1 MVGSL
6 YYPRNERVIL
16 MKRKIWA
23 LALIT
28 VMLTVVA
35 CVAEDK
41 KVTEIKF
48 DTLKAKVS
56 YAIGLGIGRDFA
68 TQGVDADPEILSAGI
83 KDALSGAEQRLSD
96 EELQA
101 AVAEF
106 QKDLMAKREAQMK
119 KDLTENDGKGAAF
132 LAENGKKTGVTILE
146 SGLQYKVVAAGSGKK
161 PSAESQVKVHYRGTL
176 IDGTEFDSSYKR
188 GEPVTFPVGGVIKGW
203 TEALQLMEEGAKWEL
218 VIPAGLAYG
227 ERGAPP
233 AIGPNAVLVF
243 EVELLE
249 IM

>member
-1 MVGSL
+1 
-6 YYPRNERVIL
+6 

-23 LALIT
+23 LALT
-28 VMLTVVA
+28 VIMLTVVA

-41 KVTEIKF
+41 KATEIKL

-56 YAIGLGIGRDFA
+56 YAIGLGIGRDFSA
-68 TQGVDADPEILSAGI
+68 QGVDADPEILATGI
-83 KDALSGAEQRLSD
+83 KDALSGAKQRLSD

-101 AVAEF
+101 AVTEF
-106 QKDLMAKREAQMK
+106 QQDLMARREAQMQ
-119 KDLTENDGKGAAF
+119 KDLTENKAKGAAF
-132 LAENGKKTGVTILE
+132 LAENGKKEGVTTLA
-146 SGLQYKVVAAGSGKK
+146 SGLQYKVLTAGTGKK
-161 PSAESQVKVHYRGTL
+161 PTAESEVSVHYRGTL

-203 TEALQLMEEGAKWEL
+203 TEALQLMAEGAKWQL
-218 VIPAGLAYG
+218 VIPAELAYG

-243 EVELLE
+243 DVELLKV
-249 IM
+249 M